1 MGNYHYIISGLPD
14 LLPDFEKSGFDLD
27 AVTRSI
33 TEMCSPKDIRCIEW
47 LFFGLKE
54 ENLNNHFYRAAAKS
68 GNKFIREYFN
78 ADLTIRNIQ
87 SAFLARKNSLDP
99 DLYIV
104 GKGEI
109 QDNLLT
115 NKSADFGLSQL
126 SATAASVIKILEV
139 ENILEREHQ
148 MDLLRWNIANEICIF
163 NYFDIDKILL
173 FLLKASIVKRWSK
186 LDKKTGAEI
195 FRKFVSEVKGSFKM
209 ENNN

>member
-14 LLPDFEKSGFDLD
+14 LIPDFEKSGFDLD
-27 AVTRSI
+27 SATRSI
-33 TEMCSPKDIRCIEW
+33 TEMCTTKDRRCIEW

-54 ENLNNHFYRAAAKS
+54 ENLNNHFYRAASKT

-87 SAFLARKNSLDP
+87 SAYLARKNSLDAERF
-99 DLYIV
+99 II
-104 GKGEI
+104 GSGEI
-109 QDNLLT
+109 QENLIT
-115 NKSADFGLSQL
+115 NKSVDFGVSQL
-126 SATAASVIKILEV
+126 SATAVSVLKILEI
-139 ENILEREHQ
+139 ENILEREKQ

-163 NYFDIDKILL
+163 NYFDIERILL

-186 LDKKTGAEI
+186 LDKKTGAEL